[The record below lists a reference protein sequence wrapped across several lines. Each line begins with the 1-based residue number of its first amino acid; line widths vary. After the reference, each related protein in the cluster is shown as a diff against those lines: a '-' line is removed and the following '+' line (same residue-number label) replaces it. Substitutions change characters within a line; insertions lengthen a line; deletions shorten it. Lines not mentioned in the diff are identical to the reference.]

1 MKKMFALIL
10 AMLLIMTCFTAC
22 GASSSSDLKAI
33 QKAGKIVVGI
43 TDYAPMDYKDE
54 NGEWTGFDA
63 EFAQMFADEL
73 GVKCEFFVIA
83 DWGKKFLELE
93 TKQIDAVWNGM
104 TITEEAKLN
113 ASVSNP
119 YVINAQV
126 VVMKADAVANYADAA
141 SLVDLA
147 VAVENGSAGQDAATE
162 AGVKN
167 IVLVQDQAA
176 ALMEVA
182 AGTSDACVIDITM
195 ANAMTG
201 EGTSYADLASGLAL
215 TSEEY
220 GVAFRKESDLTAT
233 FNKFMEL
240 ETQQVDAIWNGMTI
254 TEEAQLNSSVSDPY
268 VINAQVVVMKAD
280 KIEQYADVESMKDLT
295 FAVEE
300 GSAGQSVATEAGLK
314 TVSKQD
320 QAGALME
327 VAAGA
332 ADACVIDITMANAM
346 TGEGTDYADLAKGI
360 SLSEEEYGVAF
371 RKDSNLTE
379 KLNDFLAQLKEDGTL
394 QALAEKYELTLAD

>member
-1 MKKMFALIL
+1 MKKMFSLLLAL
-10 AMLLIMTCFTAC
+10 AMILTLFTAC
-22 GASSSSDLKAI
+22 GASSDSDLKTI

-63 EFAQMFADEL
+63 EFAQLFAEEL
-73 GVKCEFFVIA
+73 GVDCEFFVIS

-104 TITEEAKLN
+104 TITEEAQLN
-113 ASVSNP
+113 ASVSDA

-126 VVMKADAVANYADAA
+126 LVMKADVVANYADAA
-141 SLVDLA
+141 SIVDLA
-147 VAVENGSAGQDAATE
+147 VAVENGSAGQDAAAE

-201 EGTSYADLASGLAL
+201 EGTSYADLTYGLAL

-220 GVAFRKESDLTAT
+220 GVAFRKESDLTAK
-233 FNKFMEL
+233 FNEFM
-240 ETQQVDAIWNGMTI
+240 
-254 TEEAQLNSSVSDPY
+254 
-268 VINAQVVVMKAD
+268 D
-280 KIEQYADVESMKDLT
+280 KLIA
-295 FAVEE
+295 
-300 GSAGQSVATEAGLK
+300 
-314 TVSKQD
+314 
-320 QAGALME
+320 
-327 VAAGA
+327 
-332 ADACVIDITMANAM
+332 
-346 TGEGTDYADLAKGI
+346 
-360 SLSEEEYGVAF
+360 
-371 RKDSNLTE
+371 
-379 KLNDFLAQLKEDGTL
+379 DGTL
-394 QALAEKYELTLAD
+394 QALADKYDLTLAG